1 MNPEYTYY
9 NDRNLINRYTD
20 YTPGDLRKMADYMEA
35 NGIISF
41 ECQTSVDYDCAYLE
55 CSAKRLSTPEE
66 IEEIRLERER
76 VLARN
81 KAREL
86 EQLKKLQEKYMNSE
100 NS

>member
-9 NDRNLINRYTD
+9 VDTNLINKYTD
-20 YTPGDLRKMADYMEA
+20 YTPNDLRKMADYMEA

-41 ECQTSVDYDCAYLE
+41 ECETSTDYDYTCLE
-55 CSAKRLSTPEE
+55 CSTKRLPTPEE
-66 IEEIRLERER
+66 IEKKRLDKEAE
-76 VLARN
+76 LART

>member
-1 MNPEYTYY
+1 MNPEHTYY
-9 NDRNLINRYTD
+9 EDKNLINRYTD
-20 YTPGDLRKMADYMEA
+20 YTPNDLRKMADYMEV

-41 ECQTSVDYDCAYLE
+41 ECQTSVDYDCAYME

-76 VLARN
+76 VLART

-86 EQLKKLQEKYMNSE
+86 KMLNDLRSKYKDSE